1 MGNQSSRFY
10 PDVSE
15 VRREGSF
22 IYEEFVMT
30 QGTDIKIYSVGPGYA
45 HAEARKSPVLDGV
58 VQRDTE
64 GKEIRYPI
72 MLNSR
77 EKRIAHKV

>member
-1 MGNQSSRFY
+1 M
-10 PDVSE
+10 VAVHE
-15 VRREGSF
+15 
-22 IYEEFVMT
+22 

-58 VQRDTE
+58 VQRDSE

-77 EKRIAHKV
+77 EKRIAHKVTRCSRHHQRRTPL